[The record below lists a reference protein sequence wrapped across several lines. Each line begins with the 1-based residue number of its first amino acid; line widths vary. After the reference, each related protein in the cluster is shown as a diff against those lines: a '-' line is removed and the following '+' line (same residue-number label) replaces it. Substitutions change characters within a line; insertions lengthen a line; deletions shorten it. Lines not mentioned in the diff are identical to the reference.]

1 MKEKNIVIGVLI
13 LIIIALVGF
22 IVYTGNKSYG
32 KGANGIAVLE
42 SCRFEE
48 YNAKMLVLK
57 IKNTSNTTYNNVS
70 PIVILKD
77 ENGVPFSEGWASK
90 ISYFAPG
97 DERYVEVYDAAQD
110 YSNVEV
116 GLYDRDEKNVYT
128 DLRDQIEFTSE
139 EGEADDEEAL
149 YFHVNNKS
157 DKEAAVQF
165 QIAYYDGD
173 KLFYEDQ
180 FDMIIDAN
188 DKEDSYEYIRKE
200 FEDGTKFPEGFSY
213 KISLAEAVDF
223 QEIISDDEE
232 GYSDED
238 NIEVPEIDYSTLNDE
253 EKIEHAL
260 FGVFNKA
267 YGSDMASAKIVVDKI
282 YTKEEIEKDEA
293 LKSLKINDDEL
304 AFEASIDFEPA
315 EGADPMIFTIPDGEI
330 NKANGWVTNVHRLG
344 ILTPDEEE
352 GYTIRNLGTGW

>member
-139 EGEADDEEAL
+139 EGEADDEKAL

-213 KISLAEAVDF
+213 KISLVEAVDF
-223 QEIISDDEE
+223 QEIISDNEE
-232 GYSDED
+232 DYSDED
-238 NIEVPEIDYSTLNDE
+238 DIEVPEIDYSTLNDE